1 MDRVTV
7 IHIRDADLKDP
18 RQVYIG
24 RGNARLPRSPLH
36 NPYPLPNEAQR
47 EACIARYLLYLRRE
61 LKAENAAINAELDRL
76 VALASEGP
84 IKLVCYCAPRPC
96 HGDIIKEMIED
107 ELDNMTYPSGI

>member
-36 NPYPLPNEAQR
+36 NPYPLPSESQR

-61 LKAENAAINAELDRL
+61 LVADNVEINAELDRL

-84 IKLVCYCAPRPC
+84 IKLVCYCAPKAC
-96 HGDIIKEMIED
+96 HGDILKGMIED
-107 ELDNMTYPSGI
+107 ELDNRTYPPAV